1 MTSIKSLAD
10 EIRERQQQEVKEASK
25 KRINKKVPPSKGKE
39 EKETRE
45 RQDPKQDGRIIG
57 LILDSGK
64 SEEPV
69 NMIHIRLPSKIYR
82 KLITLNAAKITM
94 QKFAAF
100 AITQLLEHPD
110 IKEKLKEIFNDM
122 E

>member
-1 MTSIKSLAD
+1 MTSMKSLAD
-10 EIRERQQQEVKEASK
+10 EIRERQRQEVNELSKSGINEKVVASK
-25 KRINKKVPPSKGKE
+25 GE
-39 EKETRE
+39 EG
-45 RQDPKQDGRIIG
+45 QDPKPDGKIIG
-57 LILDSGK
+57 LILNSGRD
-64 SEEPV
+64 EEPV
-69 NMIHIRLPSKIYR
+69 HMIHIRLPSKTYR

-110 IKEKLKEIFNDM
+110 IKEKLKEVINDM